1 MQRLAEDVSD
11 PVSQKAAFTFLCRCV
26 SIWGQPVL
34 PTSTI
39 NGEARTESHG
49 LPGFEGFI
57 YERLIPTA
65 FRVPSLPEFN
75 LKDGQMLV
83 VSQLQC
89 MWDVLNIY
97 CIFTGPP

>member
-1 MQRLAEDVSD
+1 MQHLSEDVSD

-26 SIWGQPVL
+26 SIWGQPLL
-34 PTSTI
+34 PVVTA
-39 NGEARTESHG
+39 NGNGQAESHG
-49 LPGFEGFI
+49 LPGFESFI

-83 VSQLQC
+83 VS
-89 MWDVLNIY
+89 
-97 CIFTGPP
+97 